1 MISVN
6 SNRMQITVPREVYD
20 TIKTEAKKL
29 GITMTA
35 VTVIML
41 REAIKARE
49 NQSKIQ
55 NAIDKVTQMNP
66 EEIAQALQEE
76 ITYIKAVNNQYKME
90 V

>member
-1 MISVN
+1 
-6 SNRMQITVPREVYD
+6 MQITVPREVYD